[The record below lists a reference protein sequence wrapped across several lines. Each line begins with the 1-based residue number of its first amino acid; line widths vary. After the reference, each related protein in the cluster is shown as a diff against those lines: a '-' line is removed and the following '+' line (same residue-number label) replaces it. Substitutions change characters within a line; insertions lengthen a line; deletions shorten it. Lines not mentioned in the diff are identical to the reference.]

1 MIVLASQ
8 SSGRLATLRA
18 AGVEPLVRVSAVD
31 ESAVLTDLAR
41 GCVGDDAPTPTEQV
55 AVLARAKAQDVA
67 GRLTQAERREAC
79 AVVGCDSMLEID
91 GVVVGKPADAA
102 QARERWLQMRGRT
115 GVLHTGHHLVAL
127 GAAQDAPATLVE
139 GRTERTGGAVPGAH
153 AEGVSSTVVRF
164 AQVDEA
170 EIDAY
175 VATGE
180 PLWCAGAFTIDGLGG
195 AFVEGVDGDPHG
207 VVGIS
212 LPLLRRLLAGLG
224 IRWTDLWGALP
235 AGGRPGAVGT
245 TASQAPSAL
254 EAPRQVTAVGT

>member
-55 AVLARAKAQDVA
+55 AALARAKAQDVA

-180 PLWCAGAFTIDGLGG
+180 PLDKAGAYGVQGPGG
-195 AFVEGVDGDPHG
+195 IFVERVEGNYFNVIG
-207 VVGIS
+207 
-212 LPLLRRLLAGLG
+212 LPLPMLYKMLIDAGEVV
-224 IRWTDLWGALP
+224 I
-235 AGGRPGAVGT
+235 
-245 TASQAPSAL
+245 
-254 EAPRQVTAVGT
+254 